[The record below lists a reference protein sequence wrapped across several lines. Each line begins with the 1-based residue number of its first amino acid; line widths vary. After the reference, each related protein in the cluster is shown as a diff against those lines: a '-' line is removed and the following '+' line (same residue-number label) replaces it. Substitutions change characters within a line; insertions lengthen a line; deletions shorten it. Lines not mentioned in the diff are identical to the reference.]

1 MAMTLQE
8 LNRLVR
14 SNLRQSMPD
23 TYWVQAEVSEYKEH
37 FSGHCYLELIQKKEG
52 EDTLCAKARATIWAN
67 TWQTLGTYFAE
78 QTGTRLKPGLQILAE
93 VAVDFHELY
102 GFSLVVKDIDPS
114 YTLGDQAMRRR
125 EILKRLEN
133 EGVIDQNKELAWP
146 ELPRHIAVVSSPGA
160 AGYQDFMRQLT
171 ENEYGFVFHTALFPA
186 IMQGQGAASS
196 IMEALD
202 RIIEVAVPFDV
213 VVIIRGGGAVADLS
227 CFDEYDLCYFATQ
240 YPLPLLTGLGH
251 DKDNAILDRVA
262 HTSVKTPTAAAEKL
276 LDTLLDRAG
285 ELDNK
290 AERLMRRV
298 NQVLET
304 EKLDLHTMP
313 GRLVSRVQDRL
324 LQAKMKV
331 EQTRSGLRE
340 QAAHTLMQGR
350 QQNTLFVTRL
360 SLACRTAVAH
370 QTMQVKLLEQSVN
383 SFSPSK
389 MLERGFSLTLH
400 QGKPLRSVKDL
411 KEGTTVETRLADGH
425 FTSTVHSKH
434 QYNER

>member
-1 MAMTLQE
+1 MVMTLQE

-23 TYWVQAEVSEYKEH
+23 TYWVQAEVSECKEH

-67 TWQTLGTYFAE
+67 TWQTLGAYFAE
-78 QTGTRLKPGLQILAE
+78 QTGTPLKPGLQILAE
-93 VAVDFHELY
+93 VAIDFHELY

-125 EILKRLEN
+125 EILKRLES
-133 EGVIDQNKELAWP
+133 EGIIDQNKELAWP
-146 ELPRHIAVVSSPGA
+146 VLPRRIAVVSSPGA
-160 AGYQDFMRQLT
+160 AGYQDFIRQLT
-171 ENEYGFVFHTALFPA
+171 ENDYGFVFHTALFPA
-186 IMQGQGAASS
+186 TMQGQGAASS
-196 IMEALD
+196 IMDALD
-202 RIIEVAVPFDV
+202 RIMETAVPFDV

-240 YPLPLLTGLGH
+240 FPLPLLTGLGH

-276 LDTLLDRAG
+276 IDTLLERSGA
-285 ELDNK
+285 LDDN

-304 EKLDLHTMP
+304 EKRNLLTMP
-313 GRLVSRVQDRL
+313 GRLVNQVQDRL
-324 LQAKMKV
+324 LRAKLNV
-331 EQTRSGLRE
+331 EQAQSGLRE
-340 QAAHTLMQGR
+340 QAVHTLMQGR

-360 SLACRTAVAH
+360 SLACRTAVTH
-370 QTMQVKLLEQSVN
+370 QTLQVRLLEQSVT

-425 FTSTVHSKH
+425 FTSTVQSK
-434 QYNER
+434 QQNNER

>member
-1 MAMTLQE
+1 MTLQE

-14 SNLRQSMPD
+14 SNLRQYMPD
-23 TYWVQAEVSEYKEH
+23 AYWVQAEVSECKEH

-67 TWQTLGTYFAE
+67 TWQTLGAYFAE

-125 EILKRLEN
+125 EILKRLET

-146 ELPRHIAVVSSPGA
+146 EIPRRIAVISSPGA
-160 AGYQDFMRQLT
+160 AGYQDFMHQLT
-171 ENEYGFVFHTALFPA
+171 ENEYGFVFYAALFPA
-186 IMQGQGAASS
+186 TMQGQGAASS
-196 IMEALD
+196 IMNALD
-202 RIIEVAVPFDV
+202 RIVETALPFDV

-276 LDTLLDRAG
+276 LDTLLERAG
-285 ELDNK
+285 SLDEN

-298 NQVLET
+298 NQVLEA
-304 EKLDLHTMP
+304 EKLSLHTMP
-313 GRLVSRVQDRL
+313 GRLVNRVQDRL
-324 LQAKMKV
+324 MQAKIKV
-331 EQTRSGLRE
+331 EQEQSGLRE
-340 QAAHTLMQGR
+340 QAAHALQHGR
-350 QQNTLFVTRL
+350 QQNTLFATRL
-360 SLACRTAVAH
+360 TLACKTAVTH
-370 QTMQVKLLEQSVN
+370 QSLQVRLLEQSVN
-383 SFSPSK
+383 SFSPTK

-425 FTSTVHSKH
+425 FTSTVQSKH
-434 QYNER
+434 QHNER

>member
-1 MAMTLQE
+1 
-8 LNRLVR
+8 
-14 SNLRQSMPD
+14 
-23 TYWVQAEVSEYKEH
+23 
-37 FSGHCYLELIQKKEG
+37 
-52 EDTLCAKARATIWAN
+52 
-67 TWQTLGTYFAE
+67 
-78 QTGTRLKPGLQILAE
+78 
-93 VAVDFHELY
+93 
-102 GFSLVVKDIDPS
+102 
-114 YTLGDQAMRRR
+114 
-125 EILKRLEN
+125 
-133 EGVIDQNKELAWP
+133 
-146 ELPRHIAVVSSPGA
+146 
-160 AGYQDFMRQLT
+160 LT